1 MKRISIDL
9 HDMPVIQAK
18 RQIQT
23 ILKNCKNDI
32 DEIEVI
38 HGFHSGDK
46 ILKYVRTDLKHP
58 RIERKMLGLNNGITV
73 LVLKK

>member
-9 HDMPVIQAK
+9 HNMPVIQAK

-32 DEIEVI
+32 DEIEVV

-46 ILKYVRTDLKHP
+46 ILKYIRTDLKHP

>member
-18 RQIQT
+18 CQIQT
-23 ILKNCKNDI
+23 VLKNCKKDT

-58 RIERKMLGLNNGITV
+58 RIQGKILGLNNGITI

>member
-23 ILKNCKNDI
+23 ILKNCKKDI

-58 RIERKMLGLNNGITV
+58 RIERKVLGLNNGITV